1 MLGGFSINKM
11 RPHVCLLILLSL
23 LIGCVPGNTQIIST
37 SVHISVSPTQETQ
50 LPKLTET
57 ASVLKPTTTTVSPT
71 PVWSNNLLVAY
82 IKDSIDP
89 DYQDDN
95 ALYISDSKGQNQI
108 NIFNGLS
115 GKRGGDFSWS
125 PSGNW
130 LLFSEYESE
139 PNQNNTNTTTPYNL
153 WTVRSDRTQRR
164 KLLVTDGYYP
174 VRWAKNKD
182 IFLINCDIGIG
193 DLEICIVNPENGEI
207 IKTGNVGTD
216 PKFSPD
222 GKKYAFIHGDKEIY
236 IADTNQEVKYQI
248 FSTEDQLHDF
258 SWTNDGAAIITA
270 IIHRQG
276 CGNKND
282 GSSTIIKVDMA
293 TRQVSILR
301 ELNWSFYE
309 VDLSPDQHYILSN
322 WHLCV
327 GNTYNLAGVI
337 GLDNDLVTWPLHNFT
352 SYEWSYDGKY
362 LLANYYFFGDR
373 YFIDP
378 ITGNY
383 VGEFKPPFLDSLLP
397 ADNSYASYWVAQP
410 VVK

>member
-1 MLGGFSINKM
+1 MGGFSINKM
-11 RPHVCLLILLSL
+11 QPHVCLLILLSFV
-23 LIGCVPGNTQIIST
+23 IGCVPSTLQITPTSSSISN
-37 SVHISVSPTQETQ
+37 SPTRTTQ
-50 LPKLTET
+50 LPKPTET
-57 ASVLKPTTTTVSPT
+57 PFVLMPTSTVVSPNRI
-71 PVWSNNLLVAY
+71 WRDDSLVAY

-89 DYQDDN
+89 NYQADN
-95 ALYISDSKGQNQI
+95 ALYVIDSSGRNQI
-108 NIFNGLS
+108 NVFDGLT

-139 PNQNNTNTTTPYNL
+139 SSQNNPKITSSPYNL
-153 WTVRSDRTQRR
+153 WAVRPDGTQRR
-164 KLLVTDGYYP
+164 KLLVTDGYYS

-182 IFLINCDIGIG
+182 IFLINCEIGVG

-207 IKTGNVGTD
+207 IKTGNIGTD

-222 GKKYAFIHGDKEIY
+222 GKKYAFIQGDKEIY
-236 IADTNQEVKYQI
+236 IADINQEARYQM

-258 SWTNDGAAIITA
+258 SWTNNGEAIITA
-270 IIHRQG
+270 VIHRQG

-282 GSSTIIKVDMA
+282 GSSTIIKVEIA
-293 TRQVSILR
+293 TRLVRTLR
-301 ELNWSFYE
+301 ELKWSFYE
-309 VDLSPDQHYILSN
+309 VNLSPDQHYILSN

-362 LLANYYFFGDR
+362 LLANYYFFGEQ
-373 YFIDP
+373 FFVDP

-383 VGEFKPPFLDSLLP
+383 VAEFKPPFLDSLLP
-397 ADNSYASYWVAQP
+397 VDNSYGIYWLAQP
-410 VVK
+410 FVK